1 MIGLRVV
8 VRTTTIVAV
17 RGIVLGAACTYGCS
31 LMERGGIF
39 VRFYERLFEIIF
51 RKKKKKMSDAGISNI
66 RLHLRAI
73 FT

>member
-17 RGIVLGAACTYGCS
+17 RGIVLGAACTYGYS

-51 RKKKKKMSDAGISNI
+51 RKKKKMSDAGISNI